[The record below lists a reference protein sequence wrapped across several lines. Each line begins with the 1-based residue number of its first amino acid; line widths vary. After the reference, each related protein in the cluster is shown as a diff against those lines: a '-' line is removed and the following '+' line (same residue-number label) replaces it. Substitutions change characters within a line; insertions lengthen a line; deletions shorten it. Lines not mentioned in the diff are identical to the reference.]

1 MVGERSRSR
10 RIGDIMRRWTRGRSL
25 QVKGVGGM
33 IFGAGRGR
41 GVLKGS
47 LKLEKK

>member
-41 GVLKGS
+41 GVFKGS